1 MLTKTVE
8 RLNFHL
14 FPFSLS
20 SPASVT
26 SSIFI
31 EGFFLDEQVVLAN
44 STDQLVV
51 AAVAYATSINYIHMG
66 TSLQL
71 LKGVFKEGWLAVR
84 RPDENKMEQRL
95 L

>member
-1 MLTKTVE
+1 
-8 RLNFHL
+8 
-14 FPFSLS
+14 
-20 SPASVT
+20 VT

-31 EGFFLDEQVVLAN
+31 EGFFLDKQVVLAN
-44 STDQLVV
+44 STEQLVV

-84 RPDENKMEQRL
+84 RPDENKMEQFSCSSVVAPFL
-95 L
+95 SVVGHSS